1 MKKLHPA
8 LKFIIMFVIGSAAM
22 LGAQWLAAFLR
33 HRAFKIDWLYILG
46 MGVVIAVLDLVFPAS
61 KRKENRDKLKDSFK
75 KN

>member
-33 HRAFKIDWLYILG
+33 HRDFKIDWLYILG
-46 MGVVIAVLDLVFPAS
+46 MGVVIAVLDLVIPAS

-75 KN
+75 K